1 MSATVITP
9 LRPIPKIVGVPLAV
23 ALAVGSAAEAHT
35 IYDLR
40 QKAIDEGE
48 IRDDWKNSK
57 SIALVAAAARTALL
71 VVNVGVVLFRRRG

>member
-1 MSATVITP
+1 MSATITTP
-9 LRPIPKIVGVPLAV
+9 LRPIPRIVGVPLAV
-23 ALAVGSAAEAHT
+23 ALVVGSAAEAHA

-48 IRDDWKNSK
+48 IDDDWKNAQSV
-57 SIALVAAAARTALL
+57 AVVAAAVRTVLL